1 MPVQFDEQNF
11 AQMQNSTFGQPKGLS
26 AKLIN
31 WGIAKDQKSANVVL
45 IVVLVVTL
53 VLTLFLMFSGGDSVV
68 TIDDI
73 PFEERVDNF
82 RP

>member
-11 AQMQNSTFGQPKGLS
+11 SQMQNSNFGQPKGIS

-45 IVVLVVTL
+45 IVVLILAL
-53 VLTLFLMFSGGDSVV
+53 VLTLFLIFSTGSSKNDFN
-68 TIDDI
+68 TENY
-73 PFEERVDNF
+73 PEAN
-82 RP
+82 PQNL

>member
-11 AQMQNSTFGQPKGLS
+11 AQMQNSNFGQPKGLS

-45 IVVLVVTL
+45 VISLLLFTILTVIVLISNNSSSSPYSDEVP
-53 VLTLFLMFSGGDSVV
+53 SDQ
-68 TIDDI
+68 II
-73 PFEERVDNF
+73 AQ
-82 RP
+82 